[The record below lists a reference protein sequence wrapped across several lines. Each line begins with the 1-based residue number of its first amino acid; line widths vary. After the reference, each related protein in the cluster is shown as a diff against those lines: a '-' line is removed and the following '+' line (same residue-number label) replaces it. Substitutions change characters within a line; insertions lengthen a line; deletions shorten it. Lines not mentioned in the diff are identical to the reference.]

1 MRHCRVESLTAL
13 LKTLSIMVLPL
24 RVDYIQQLTPKS
36 IPPGLDLASLADLP
50 NDVLAEARR
59 VSEKL
64 VELEARKNEESKSN
78 RVAIRRKALLR
89 VKHPS
94 NLRSIYL
101 EIVLLTWSVPNS
113 HRLQLTPAFATH
125 GHQ

>member
-1 MRHCRVESLTAL
+1 
-13 LKTLSIMVLPL
+13 MVLPL

-89 VKHPS
+89 VKPPPIFVRYTL
-94 NLRSIYL
+94 NLSC
-101 EIVLLTWSVPNS
+101 LLG
-113 HRLQLTPAFATH
+113 LCLTH
-125 GHQ
+125 IDCN